1 MFLDTISE
9 QPVLYFVDQ
18 QDERWFR
25 VDYC

>member
-25 VDYC
+25 V